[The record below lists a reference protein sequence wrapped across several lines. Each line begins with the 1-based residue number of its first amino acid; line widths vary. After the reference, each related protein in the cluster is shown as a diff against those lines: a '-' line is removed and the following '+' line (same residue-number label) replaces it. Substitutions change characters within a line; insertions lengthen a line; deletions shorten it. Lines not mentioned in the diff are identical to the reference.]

1 MQRKIRY
8 TKDTYINNIKCQT
21 VYDFDSKEEA
31 IQFFKDNNFEYPLSP
46 KQWGLIK
53 FLKGD
58 VNRKFTSEAE
68 FSAYV
73 ESLKT
78 GKPVEQ
84 EIKDVPWD
92 DKIDL

>member
-46 KQWGLIK
+46 KQ
-53 FLKGD
+53 
-58 VNRKFTSEAE
+58 
-68 FSAYV
+68 
-73 ESLKT
+73 
-78 GKPVEQ
+78 
-84 EIKDVPWD
+84 
-92 DKIDL
+92 